1 MFRILLSISG
11 LVSMSI
17 LLFYLKLSSINWKEN
32 SNKVMRPIQ
41 HLGSRR
47 VKVLVLSYSRSGSS
61 LLGDLT
67 SIPSSSVYYRE
78 PLMHAGLP
86 CEDILNN
93 TKIVPILE
101 KIIGGIFDCNL
112 VNKRHLR

>member
-41 HLGSRR
+41 YLGSRR

-78 PLMHAGLP
+78 TLMHAGLA
-86 CEDILNN
+86 CEDVLNN